1 MNVML
6 MSHINPKQTRTYWL
20 TVERD
25 TSTHTYARTYVR
37 IYEKKYYYTEKQELC
52 GTNATAKTIQPNS
65 MEFRFKCLNYG
76 NVFVSIPIE

>member
-25 TSTHTYARTYVR
+25 THTRTYVR

-52 GTNATAKTIQPNS
+52 GRNATAKTIQQNS
-65 MEFRFKCLNYG
+65 MEFRLKCLNYG

>member
-25 TSTHTYARTYVR
+25 THTRTYVR
-37 IYEKKYYYTEKQELC
+37 IYEKNIITQKNKNSVAEMLRQ
-52 GTNATAKTIQPNS
+52 KTIQPNS
-65 MEFRFKCLNYG
+65 MEFRLKCLNYG
-76 NVFVSIPIE
+76 NVFVIFPIE

>member
-25 TSTHTYARTYVR
+25 TSTHTHTHVRTDIR
-37 IYEKKYYYTEKQELC
+37 KKYYYTEKQELC
-52 GTNATAKTIQPNS
+52 GRNATAKNDPTKFNGI
-65 MEFRFKCLNYG
+65 
-76 NVFVSIPIE
+76 

>member
-25 TSTHTYARTYVR
+25 ISTHTHTHVRTYG
-37 IYEKKYYYTEKQELC
+37 YTKKNIITQK
-52 GTNATAKTIQPNS
+52 NKNSVAKTIQKNS
-65 MEFRFKCLNYG
+65 MEFRLKCLNYG